1 MEQHTG
7 PLCHLPL
14 VRWWGV
20 SLVVTQLAAWSLMC
34 AVVQSASVAVLM
46 AQETGPIDARWEV
59 FANSELD
66 NYLRLMQLAG
76 RSTWYPWSIRALSRK
91 QVEGLAP
98 ENDLDPWSRR
108 FRFEARDDEKLGWA
122 VIRPTRSVV
131 FNSSFPYGT
140 NDGAVWAGKGLTNAL
155 QAGGAAWWGPVSLT
169 VSPIV
174 FLSQNDAFELKDT
187 GLSGPLRFADPRN
200 PENIDKPQRF
210 GDRPYGRVDLG
221 ESTLRIETSGITLG
235 ASTATQQW
243 GPAVQFPLMMGANA
257 PGFAHIFLGS
267 ANPFSIGIGRLHAR
281 AIWGRLEESEY
292 TARSGA
298 AESRFGTGL
307 LVSFSPWGT
316 TGLELGVSRFFHIA
330 WREGGP
336 NSDDL
341 LRIFEPTR
349 SEENTASASGNL
361 TENQLVSVFGRWTL
375 QASKLEVYFEYIRD
389 DFAANFADVMGEPEH
404 NAGYVLGLQKAWEP
418 DVGRIMRFTA
428 EVLNTRK
435 GQIRELRIQSNLY
448 WHGTVRQGHTNR
460 GQILGSPAAYGG
472 SGLMLAIDSYSSWG
486 KWRASLL
493 REARDEGLAG
503 CTTFACGVPSA
514 DGPTQDVMYSL
525 GGEVLW
531 FKGRWEWTGGLT
543 VTWNLN
549 RNFESDQWNLR
560 PALLSRV
567 SF

>member
-1 MEQHTG
+1 
-7 PLCHLPL
+7 
-14 VRWWGV
+14 VR
-20 SLVVTQLAAWSLMC
+20 LLVTQLAAWSLMC
-34 AVVQSASVAVLM
+34 AVVQSASVADLM

-66 NYLRLMQLAG
+66 DYLRLMQLAG

-108 FRFEARDDEKLGWA
+108 FRFEAREDPKIGWA
-122 VIRPTRSVV
+122 VIRPTSSVV

-140 NDGAVWAGKGLTNAL
+140 KDGVVWAGKGLTSAL
-155 QAGGAAWWGPVSLT
+155 QAGVAAWWGPVSLT

-174 FLSQNDAFELKDT
+174 FQSQNHAFELKDT

-221 ESTLRIETSGITLG
+221 ESTLLIETSGITFG

-267 ANPFSIGIGRLHAR
+267 ANPFSIGIGRLHTR

-298 AESRFGTGL
+298 AKSRFGTGL
-307 LVSFSPWGT
+307 VVSFSPRGT
-316 TGLELGVSRFFHIA
+316 TGLELGVSRFFHVP

-341 LRIFEPTR
+341 LRIFEPPR
-349 SEENTASASGNL
+349 PQENTIWRDL
-361 TENQLVSVFGRWTL
+361 PENQLISVFGRWTL
-375 QASKLEVYFEYIRD
+375 QSSRLEVYFEYARD
-389 DFAANFADVMGEPEH
+389 DFANNFADLMGELEH
-404 NAGYVLGLQKAWEP
+404 NAGYVLGFQKAWEP
-418 DVGRIMRFTA
+418 DMGRLTRFTA
-428 EVLNTRK
+428 EVLNARK
-435 GQIRELRIQSNLY
+435 GQIREIRLQTNLY
-448 WHGTVRQGHTNR
+448 WHGKVNQGHTNR

-472 SGLMLAIDSYSSWG
+472 SGLMLAIDSYGSRG
-486 KWRASLL
+486 RWRASLL
-493 REARDEGLAG
+493 RESRDEGLAR
-503 CTTFACGVPSA
+503 CTTFACGEATA

-525 GGEVLW
+525 GGEALW
-531 FKGRWEWTGGLT
+531 FNGRWEWMGGLT

-549 RNFESDQWNLR
+549 RNFESDRWNLR
-560 PALLSRV
+560 PALRSRV
-567 SF
+567 SL